1 MNLLIDTNIF
11 IYREDDRVIT
21 QNVSNL
27 FGLLNEVSVDVFIHP
42 ASVADIQRDTDERR
56 QEVMLSKLRTYREL
70 SSPPS
75 ASKDPAFVA
84 LVGEPKKSQD
94 RVDNEILYAVN
105 KGAVDFLITE
115 DAGIHQKALEIGV
128 SDRILH
134 IDDALEFFKR
144 FLPKKEKLYTPP
156 ALKEDFMYNLNLE
169 DPFFDT
175 LKREYPRLGDSA
187 SFEEWL

>member
-1 MNLLIDTNIF
+1 MHLLIDTNIF

-27 FGLLNEVSVDVFIHP
+27 FGLLNEISVDVFIHP
-42 ASVADIQRDTDERR
+42 ASVADIQRDTDQRR
-56 QEVMLSKLRTYREL
+56 RDVMLSKLRTYREL
-70 SSPPS
+70 STPPS
-75 ASKDPAFVA
+75 ASKDSAFVA
-84 LVGEPKKSQD
+84 LVGEPKNPQD

-115 DAGIHQKALEIGV
+115 DAGIHQKALAIGV

-134 IDDALEFFKR
+134 IDDALEFFRR

-156 ALKEDFMYNLNLE
+156 ALKEDFM
-169 DPFFDT
+169 
-175 LKREYPRLGDSA
+175 
-187 SFEEWL
+187 